1 MTWEQFRQVFGLKEI
16 DWMQTKITDSTQRLE
31 ELLTGLI
38 QEMEECWAT
47 QLELESKL
55 EQGLVDQAA
64 ALQSQAS
71 YLENLDILGQFD
83 CSHLSHGKGD

>member
-38 QEMEECWAT
+38 QEMEEC
-47 QLELESKL
+47 
-55 EQGLVDQAA
+55 
-64 ALQSQAS
+64 
-71 YLENLDILGQFD
+71 
-83 CSHLSHGKGD
+83 